1 MLLVHQ
7 YMVKVLDL
15 ISFVYYVYK
24 YDLNSLFQ
32 FLGIAKNNLLSSRY
46 YQKCPY
52 YKLQCLE
59 LGIHV
64 NAIIII

>member
-24 YDLNSLFQ
+24 YDSNSLFQ
-32 FLGIAKNNLLSSRY
+32 FLGIAKNNLHLVTIKSAPITSY
-46 YQKCPY
+46 N
-52 YKLQCLE
+52 
-59 LGIHV
+59 V
-64 NAIIII
+64 